1 MYLCI
6 LTSAA
11 EHRVNPANFF
21 SKFGRRERVE
31 TLKIKEI
38 YKLTVF

>member
-6 LTSAA
+6 ATSAA

-21 SKFGRRERVE
+21 SKFGRREENR
-31 TLKIKEI
+31 LKKIK
-38 YKLTVF
+38 